1 MVKIFIVLILSFSF
15 NLHSKN
21 LYLNNSSSFKFQDLI
36 TVSQEKKLFKTGFL
50 SSSNSFKKTIETF
63 YSYDDI
69 KPNFKPYKYG
79 KFKNENN
86 DNEQQE
92 KKEKPTPSDLS
103 SSDLD
108 KIKKATPYIECIGED
123 DYFIASSGYYIDN
136 TLIIVPSIATN
147 SKCKDIYVIAY
158 GGMADNPDDDR
169 FYRAQ
174 VISETNEWNLSVL
187 ETSEIKESIELL
199 NPNENDL
206 KNNEKIFVSTHNE
219 ETYWYVDEVIVD
231 NTYKSNWTF
240 EEQQFNNNLI
250 SFNSSKKPIILGSL
264 YLNENLDIVGLG
276 ALDEKTND
284 HLAIS
289 VNDLMSYFSFILS
302 QEEEKE
308 IPPSSNESDENL
320 ECQDSND
327 SGYLDVC
334 YLDSN
339 ENSIIDSIL
348 VDENEDGIDDVLYVD
363 ANENDIYEVKV
374 ILPEGYFEYDYT
386 VYLLDDNEDET
397 YDFIG
402 HDYDNDQ
409 EIDEYEEIS

>member
-1 MVKIFIVLILSFSF
+1 MVKIFLTFILFFSS
-15 NLHSKN
+15 NLYSKN
-21 LYLNNSSSFKFQDLI
+21 LYLNNSSSLQFQDSNI
-36 TVSQEKKLFKTGFL
+36 VSQQNKQFNLEFL
-50 SSSNSFKKTIETF
+50 NTSNAFKKTIETF

-69 KPNFKPYKYG
+69 KPNFKPYKFG
-79 KFKNENN
+79 KFKNEKKK
-86 DNEQQE
+86 NEQQE
-92 KKEKPTPSDLS
+92 QEEKPTPSDLS
-103 SSDLD
+103 SLDLD
-108 KIKKATPYIECIGED
+108 KIKKATPYIECIGDD
-123 DYFIASSGYYIDN
+123 DYFIASSGFYIDN
-136 TLIIVPSIATN
+136 TLILVPSIVSN

-158 GGMADNPDDDR
+158 GGMAENPDDDR

-199 NPNENDL
+199 NPNENDV
-206 KNNEKIFVSTHNE
+206 KQNVKIFVSTHNE
-219 ETYWYVDEVIVD
+219 ETYWHVEEVNVV
-231 NTYKSNWTF
+231 NTFKSNWTF
-240 EEQQFNNNLI
+240 EEQQFSNNLI
-250 SFNSSKKPIILGSL
+250 SFNSSKNPIILGSL
-264 YLNENLDIVGLG
+264 YLNENLEVIGLG
-276 ALDEKTND
+276 VIDENTND

-289 VNDLMSYFSFILS
+289 VTDLMSYFTFILS

-386 VYLLDDNEDET
+386 VYLLDENEDET

-409 EIDEYEEIS
+409 EIDEYEEIT

>member
-21 LYLNNSSSFKFQDLI
+21 LYLNNSSSFNFQDLI

-92 KKEKPTPSDLS
+92 KEEKLTPGDLS

-158 GGMADNPDDDR
+158 GGMAENPDDDR

-199 NPNENDL
+199 NPNENDV
-206 KNNEKIFVSTHNE
+206 KQNVKIFVSTHNE
-219 ETYWYVDEVIVD
+219 ETYWHVEEVNVV
-231 NTYKSNWTF
+231 NTFKSNWTF
-240 EEQQFNNNLI
+240 EEQQFSNNLI
-250 SFNSSKKPIILGSL
+250 SFNSSKNPIILGSL
-264 YLNENLDIVGLG
+264 YLNENLEVIGLG
-276 ALDEKTND
+276 VIDENTND

-289 VNDLMSYFSFILS
+289 VTDLMSYFTFILS

-386 VYLLDDNEDET
+386 VYLLDENEDET

-409 EIDEYEEIS
+409 EIDEYEEIT